1 MFHGMNL
8 LRGPLL
14 PNLPAPARWTIGV
27 GLLGLCLWLP
37 AVAALF
43 HLR

>member
-1 MFHGMNL
+1 MLTAMNW

-14 PNLPAPARWTIGV
+14 PNLPPPARWAIGV

-37 AVAALF
+37 AFAALF
-43 HLR
+43 HFR